1 VSDRG
6 APPRSGAILTI
17 AILAGVCSGVASTI
31 ALRLVSSEPAKSDAP
46 EVDRAAASDSAA
58 LAALQQEVAALRQ
71 QIDQLRLPA
80 PADASGAATPS
91 ALGPGA
97 PATQAEVAS
106 IAEAV
111 KQLEQRLQAA
121 LPPHIPPPGAEDAT
135 KREVLRPYIE
145 KKKDLPTESYLYLT
159 EAELLAAYG
168 TPNAITTLANG
179 HTAWLYVVD
188 FGDASKPTR
197 AFKFEFTGGRVTD
210 YTRQ

>member
-1 VSDRG
+1 MEPTASARG
-6 APPRSGAILTI
+6 GVILAVIAGAVSGAVLATI
-17 AILAGVCSGVASTI
+17 TTVMLQDRAVPASLE
-31 ALRLVSSEPAKSDAP
+31 AEPAARPSP
-46 EVDRAAASDSAA
+46 ELGDLRTSIDD
-58 LAALQQEVAALRQ
+58 LRQ
-71 QIDQLRLPA
+71 QIARLAQFEPA
-80 PADASGAATPS
+80 AAKAASSASPS

-106 IAEAV
+106 VAEAV
-111 KQLEQRLQAA
+111 QRLEQRVQAA

-135 KREVLRPYIE
+135 KREVLRPFVE

-168 TPNAITTLANG
+168 TPNAITTLPNG

-188 FGDASKPTR
+188 FGDANKPTR
-197 AFKFEFTGGRVTD
+197 AFNFEFTGGRVTD